1 MKAAQDI
8 NLHNDQHPGLPPK
21 RVLLEWSKKI
31 KSDVATRSRIEK
43 VRAMDPDGSADQSL
57 LAEMADDIKVLKQN
71 NNDVVLEVAT
81 QTAIIIAQEMTIN
94 DQKSIMEKQAAEIA
108 KLSAANGELKEQ
120 ERRVRESISAMKRQ
134 MPDTPQLQ
142 HHHRQSTTVLMQL
155 NCLL

>member
-43 VRAMDPDGSADQSL
+43 VRVMDPDGSADQSL
-57 LAEMADDIKVLKQN
+57 LVEMADDIKVLKQN

-120 ERRVRESISAMKRQ
+120 ERRVRESIIV
-134 MPDTPQLQ
+134 P
-142 HHHRQSTTVLMQL
+142 
-155 NCLL
+155 